1 MAKKPIEI
9 SIKKYL
15 EKLREKNVRVKK
27 AILYGSYASG
37 KADKDSD
44 IDLAIISPDL
54 GHDSFDEAV
63 MLRKYTRGIDLDISP
78 RPYSEKQY
86 KEAKKGDFLY
96 DEIIRKGKIV
106 YDFCEGENFIKN

>member
-1 MAKKPIEI
+1 MAKKPIEV

-15 EKLREKNVRVKK
+15 EALNAKNIRVKK

-44 IDLAIISPDL
+44 IELAIISPDL
-54 GHDSFDEAV
+54 GNDSFEETI
-63 MLRKYTRGIDLDISP
+63 MLRKFTWGIDLDISP

-86 KEAKKGDFLY
+86 KEAQKGDFLY

-106 YDFCEGENFIKN
+106 YDKD